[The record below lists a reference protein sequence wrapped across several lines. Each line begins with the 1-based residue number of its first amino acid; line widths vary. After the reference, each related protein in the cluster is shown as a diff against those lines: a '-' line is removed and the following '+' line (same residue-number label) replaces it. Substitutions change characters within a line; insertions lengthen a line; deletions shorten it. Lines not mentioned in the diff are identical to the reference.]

1 MNQESRQCQNCK
13 NQFVIEP
20 EDFGFYEKIKVPPP
34 TFCPECRN
42 QRRMSWRNERS
53 LYKRKC
59 NVPGHSEE
67 VISMYRPD
75 APYVVYDRDYW
86 WSDAWD
92 PLASGKEYD
101 FTKPFFTQ
109 FDELLRTV
117 PMIALANQNSVNSD
131 YVNYSDGNKNCYLI
145 FGGGWNENVRYSN
158 KMMEDKDSQD
168 LLVVSKSQLCYECV
182 GCTDSYRLLYSLNSK
197 NCRDSYFLYS
207 CRNCSDCFGCANLVN
222 KKYCFFNE
230 QLTKEEYGRRVLEMN
245 MHSRA
250 GREQVEKMFYETIY
264 LKAIH
269 RYANIVNAVQSTG
282 DNINNAKNCKVC
294 FDIFHDVENVKYAF
308 SALVL
313 KDFYDGNG
321 IFKNEFSYELVD
333 ANVGNSNLASITIY
347 DSSSV
352 RYSVNC
358 HGSSDL
364 FGCIGLRSKQYCIL
378 NHQYSKEEYEALM
391 PRIVQHMNEMPYAD
405 KKERVYRYGEFFPTE
420 LSPHAY
426 NETIA
431 QEYFPISE
439 TGAHEQG
446 FEWRREF
453 KKDYGITVKASD
465 LPDMIEKVPDSI
477 TRGIVGCAHNGA
489 CPDQCTTAFKIT
501 LDELG
506 FYKSL
511 GIPLPILCPNCRHY
525 QRMKKRKPLK
535 LWHRQCMCDYEKY
548 PNTVKHVHHK
558 EGECPNEFETSYA
571 PGRKEIVYCESCY
584 QSEVL

>member
-294 FDIFHDVENVKYAF
+294 FDIF
-308 SALVL
+308 
-313 KDFYDGNG
+313 
-321 IFKNEFSYELVD
+321 
-333 ANVGNSNLASITIY
+333 
-347 DSSSV
+347 
-352 RYSVNC
+352 
-358 HGSSDL
+358 
-364 FGCIGLRSKQYCIL
+364 
-378 NHQYSKEEYEALM
+378 
-391 PRIVQHMNEMPYAD
+391 
-405 KKERVYRYGEFFPTE
+405 
-420 LSPHAY
+420 
-426 NETIA
+426 
-431 QEYFPISE
+431 
-439 TGAHEQG
+439 
-446 FEWRREF
+446 
-453 KKDYGITVKASD
+453 
-465 LPDMIEKVPDSI
+465 
-477 TRGIVGCAHNGA
+477 
-489 CPDQCTTAFKIT
+489 
-501 LDELG
+501 
-506 FYKSL
+506 
-511 GIPLPILCPNCRHY
+511 
-525 QRMKKRKPLK
+525 
-535 LWHRQCMCDYEKY
+535 
-548 PNTVKHVHHK
+548 
-558 EGECPNEFETSYA
+558 
-571 PGRKEIVYCESCY
+571 
-584 QSEVL
+584 